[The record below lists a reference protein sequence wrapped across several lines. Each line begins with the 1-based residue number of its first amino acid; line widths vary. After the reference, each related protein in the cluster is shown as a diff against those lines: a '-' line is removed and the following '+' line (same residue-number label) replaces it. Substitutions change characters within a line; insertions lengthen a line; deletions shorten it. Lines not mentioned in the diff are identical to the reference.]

1 MGPELQ
7 GDDMQSSPD
16 VIRFQAEE
24 HPLVPTSEFAS
35 LEDYVLYLI
44 HRVAYEEAA
53 KFAAQK
59 TVLDLGCNNGYGTAI
74 LGRESTRTVGVD
86 VSPQSVEAA
95 QRNNAAQNIEY
106 RVVDG
111 FALPF
116 EDATFDLAVSFQ
128 VIEHIFDV
136 APYLRNIRR
145 VLKPGGT
152 AIFTT
157 PNAPIRLDPGMKPWN
172 EFHVREF
179 SAAEL
184 QELLAPWFS
193 SVVVK
198 GLFAE
203 QSLYDTE
210 YQRVQRSKRN
220 AKLKEQLQRQTSW
233 KLKRKII
240 DTAKAVLPR
249 TLIERSRKL
258 LQPTAQ
264 AAATRKPLEPEILSR
279 YSTADFAYRTSDLDR
294 SLDLMAVCQLWSDS

>member
-1 MGPELQ
+1 
-7 GDDMQSSPD
+7 MQSSPD

-24 HPLVPTSEFAS
+24 HPLVPTSEFTS

-44 HRVAYEEAA
+44 HRAAYEEAA

-74 LGRESTRTVGVD
+74 LGRDSARTIGVD
-86 VSPQSVEAA
+86 VSPQSVQAA
-95 QRNNAAQNIEY
+95 LQNSAAPNIDY

-111 FALPF
+111 LELPF
-116 EDATFDLAVSFQ
+116 EDATFDLIVSFQ

-136 APYLRNIRR
+136 TPYLRNIRR

-152 AIFTT
+152 VIFTT

-210 YQRVQRSKRN
+210 YQRVQRSKRSAQ
-220 AKLKEQLQRQTSW
+220 AKERLQQQTSW
-233 KLKRKII
+233 KIKRKLI
-240 DTAKAVLPR
+240 DAAKAVLPR
-249 TLIERSRKL
+249 TFIERSRKL
-258 LQPTAQ
+258 LQPAGHAQ
-264 AAATRKPLEPEILSR
+264 PARKPLDPEVLSR
-279 YSTADFAYRTSDLDR
+279 YSTADFAYRISDLDR
-294 SLDLMAVCQLWSDS
+294 SLDLMAVCQL